1 MEKKT
6 EWFEV
11 SSSDDKLAKSKTP
24 PKASSAGILTTKKK
38 LDKIE
43 INPTVPSPVSEQAG
57 NAVVLT
63 FGRFNPP
70 TTGHQKL
77 VEAVKKIAASKN
89 AKPLV
94 YLSHTQDSKKNPLS
108 YKDKMKFAREAFGDL
123 IHTSVAKTI
132 IEALKELQRTYKNVT
147 VVVGSDRVKE
157 FDTLLNKYNG
167 KEYNFDSIVVESAG
181 ERDPDAEGVEGMS
194 ASKMRQAVKENDM
207 KTFKSGLPSKLKS
220 SAKDIFELLKT
231 QMHIKE
237 ELEAELAKEDLL
249 NEAVLNLQQ
258 RQKRRV
264 IMRKYK
270 SKLARA
276 RQIAARKMAGREKLK
291 VRAQRMARDI
301 ARKKFAG
308 ERGVKYHEL
317 GPSDKIA
324 VDKLIDKK
332 GALIKRI
339 ASRLLPIVQR
349 KEVQRLQ
356 SFRQGQAM
364 KSIHSPKEKGMA
376 ESIEEAK
383 LHNGEDE
390 MITFKEMT
398 QQVKRRGR
406 PASPQTLAKRAAAA
420 KAKAVEDGEEDYGPD
435 NGREPDQNLIIQ
447 LQKSISMSGKKDV
460 TFDQGPAV
468 MIKPEQARKA
478 LDHYFGLKKPAD
490 KLNFI
495 KNASVN
501 YTNFKKMIGEDVDDV
516 GELLTIIENVM
527 DRIEMSEISEEAAE
541 GLKKK
546 AEKSKIPLGVLKQ
559 VYRRG
564 VAAWNS
570 GHLPGTTP
578 QQWGFARVNSFITKG
593 KGTWGGADS
602 DLAAKVRKESI
613 DEAGLWANIHAKR
626 ERIKAGSG
634 ERMRKPGSKG
644 APSKDAIKSA
654 QESASEKAYQ
664 AHQALRKKSGLPHP
678 DYYKELGKSYDIKND
693 QERLAHQSNI
703 KKKYG
708 VKEEVEIDESDLS
721 RFSKYTMKVTKTEPK
736 IVRKTNPSGRTT
748 DHTEWEVH
756 GTLSTHKRSFTSKK
770 DAQAYFNTV
779 KEEVEL
785 SEADS
790 RLEKSGYHK
799 GLSPSTAKARVAH
812 WKKMDKL
819 SDRDPRAYEPAPG
832 DATAKTKESKHTK
845 KYKEMYGEQV
855 VNEDAASHLR
865 AAAQAQKSGKLV
877 VANIHRRIASALSRG
892 DKTTAAGFKAQLM
905 KARAQQ
911 ATQKVSESLNEQ
923 IEWNVIDYSNM
934 KPVAAPTVAEMKDFM
949 KAQSGF
955 EHHPEV
961 KKLLSMK
968 EMRDIKAPGLL
979 AKNGKTSASD
989 RMENDPE
996 DQIFVGSYRS
1006 KHFEASPE
1014 AQKLYMN
1021 LPKETDPNAASMAA
1035 IEQDHLFQIFKKV
1048 VASRYATPED
1058 VQMAKHY
1065 ASRTMKFAADMN
1077 LERQHSYIIDM
1088 LRKINDAA
1096 ISDLDRM
1103 PPSDHL
1109 PDDPRFQTLPKN
1121 LHQEPGPGNDKDID
1135 NLKNYLISRNI
1146 KAQRKLK
1153 IIDAD

>member
-1 MEKKT
+1 MEKKI
-6 EWFEV
+6 EIN
-11 SSSDDKLAKSKTP
+11 KSKTP
-24 PKASSAGILTTKKK
+24 PKASSAGFSTSKKQ

-70 TTGHQKL
+70 TSGHQKL
-77 VEAVKKIAASKN
+77 VEAVKKIASSKR

-108 YKDKMKFAREAFGDL
+108 YKDKMKYAREAFGDL
-123 IHTSVAKTI
+123 MHVSKAKTI
-132 IEALKELQRTYKNVT
+132 IEALKELENTYKNIT
-147 VVVGSDRVKE
+147 VVVGSDRVNE
-157 FDTLLNKYNG
+157 FNTLLNKYNG

-181 ERDPDAEGVEGMS
+181 ERDPDAEGVSGMS
-194 ASKMRQAVKENDM
+194 ASKMRQAVQENDM

-220 SAKDIFELLKT
+220 VAKEMFNVLKVE
-231 QMHIKE
+231 MNIREEMEK
-237 ELEAELAKEDLL
+237 ELEAEGLL

-258 RQKRRV
+258 RIKRK
-264 IMRKYK
+264 ILMRKYK
-270 SKLARA
+270 TKLLRA
-276 RQIAARKMAGREKLK
+276 KEIAKRRMAGTPKLK
-291 VRAQRMARDI
+291 VRAQRMARDV

-308 ERGVKYHEL
+308 QRGAKYHEL
-317 GPSDKIA
+317 SPSDKIA

-339 ASRLLPIVQR
+339 ASRLLPVVRR

-356 SFRQGQAM
+356 SFRLGQAM
-364 KSIHSPKEKGMA
+364 KPQHSQVKENV
-376 ESIEEAK
+376 EV
-383 LHNGEDE
+383 NEDNIME
-390 MITFKEMT
+390 MVSFKEMS

-406 PASPQTLAKRAAAA
+406 PAKPETLAKRAAVA
-420 KAKAVEDGEEDYGPD
+420 KAKSKEDGEEDYGPD

-447 LQKSISMSGKKDV
+447 LQKSISMHGKKDV
-460 TFDQGPAV
+460 TFDQGSAV
-468 MIKPEQARKA
+468 MIKPDQARKA

-490 KLNFI
+490 KLAFI
-495 KNASVN
+495 KNASAN
-501 YTNFKKMIGEDVDDV
+501 YVNFKKMIGEEKDNTD
-516 GELLTIIENVM
+516 ELLTIIENVM
-527 DRIEMSEISEEAAE
+527 DRIEMSEISEEAAD

-546 AEKSKIPLGVLKQ
+546 AEKSKIPLGILRQ

-570 GHLPGTTP
+570 GHRPGTTP
-578 QQWGFARVNSFITKG
+578 QQWAFARVNSFITKG

-613 DEAGLWANIHAKR
+613 EEAGLWANIHAKR
-626 ERIKAGSG
+626 ERIKSGSG

-693 QERLAHQSNI
+693 QERLAHQSNL

-708 VKEEVEIDESDLS
+708 VKEEVEL
-721 RFSKYTMKVTKTEPK
+721 T
-736 IVRKTNPSGRTT
+736 
-748 DHTEWEVH
+748 
-756 GTLSTHKRSFTSKK
+756 
-770 DAQAYFNTV
+770 
-779 KEEVEL
+779 
-785 SEADS
+785 EADS
-790 RLEKSGYHK
+790 RIEKSGYHK
-799 GLSPSTAKARVAH
+799 GLSSSTAKARVAH

-845 KYKEMYGEQV
+845 KYREMYGEQV

-865 AAAQAQKSGKLV
+865 ASAAMAKAGKHVAAAIHKKIAGALQRGDNTTAQGFKRQLQKAKAQK
-877 VANIHRRIASALSRG
+877 AN
-892 DKTTAAGFKAQLM
+892 
-905 KARAQQ
+905 
-911 ATQKVSESLNEQ
+911 ESLNEQ
-923 IEWNVIDYSNM
+923 IEWNVVDYSHM
-934 KPVAAPTVAEMKDFM
+934 KPEAAPTVSEMKHFM
-949 KAQSGF
+949 RAQGGF

-961 KKLLSMK
+961 KKLMSFKEMK
-968 EMRDIKAPGLL
+968 EIKAAGLV
-979 AKNGKTSASD
+979 AKDGKTSVRD

-996 DQIFVGSYRS
+996 DQVFVGSYRS
-1006 KHFEASPE
+1006 KHFEASPQ

-1021 LPKETDPNAASMAA
+1021 LPKGTDPNTASMAT

-1048 VASRYATPED
+1048 VASRFATPED

-1065 ASRTMKFAADMN
+1065 AARAMKFAADMN

-1088 LRKINDAA
+1088 LRKINDAS

-1109 PDDPRFQTLPKN
+1109 PDDPRFQSLPKN
-1121 LHQEPGPGNDKDID
+1121 LNQEPGPGNDKDID
-1135 NLKNYLISRNI
+1135 NMKNYLISRNI

>member
-1 MEKKT
+1 MEKKI
-6 EWFEV
+6 EWFQKFETN
-11 SSSDDKLAKSKTP
+11 KSKTP
-24 PKASSAGILTTKKK
+24 PKASSAGILTSKKQI
-38 LDKIE
+38 DKIE
-43 INPTVPSPVSEQAG
+43 INPTVPSPVSEQAAS
-57 NAVVLT
+57 AVVLT

-70 TTGHQKL
+70 TSGHQKL
-77 VEAVKKIAASKN
+77 VEAVKKIASSKN

-94 YLSHTQDSKKNPLS
+94 YLSHSQDSKKNPLS
-108 YKDKMKFAREAFGDL
+108 YKDKTKYAREAFGDL
-123 IHTSVAKTI
+123 IHVSKAKTI
-132 IEALKELQRTYKNVT
+132 IEALKELDTTYKNVT
-147 VVVGSDRVKE
+147 VVVGSDRVNE
-157 FDTLLNKYNG
+157 FNTLLNKYNG

-220 SAKDIFELLKT
+220 SAKDIFNLIKME
-231 QMHIKE
+231 MHIKE
-237 ELEAELAKEDLL
+237 EMDAELNAEELL
-249 NEAVLNLQQ
+249 NEAVLNFQQ
-258 RQKRRV
+258 RLKRKI

-301 ARKKFAG
+301 ARKRFAG

-332 GALIKRI
+332 GAMIKRI
-339 ASRLLPIVQR
+339 ASRLLPVVQR

-356 SFRQGQAM
+356 SFRAGQAM

-376 ESIEEAK
+376 ESIEEAT
-383 LHNGEDE
+383 LHHGEEE

-398 QQVKRRGR
+398 NQIKRRGR
-406 PASPQTLAKRAAAA
+406 PASPETLAKRAAAA
-420 KAKAVEDGEEDYGPD
+420 KTKAKEDDEEDYGPD
-435 NGREPDQNLIIQ
+435 NGREPDQNIIIQ

-478 LDHYFGLKKPAD
+478 LDHYFGLKKPSD

-501 YTNFKKMIGEDVDDV
+501 YNNFKKMIGEEYDNTD
-516 GELLTIIENVM
+516 ELLTIIENVM
-527 DRIEMSEISEEAAE
+527 DRIEMTEITEEAAD

-546 AEKSKIPLGVLKQ
+546 SEKSGIPLGILKA

-570 GHLPGTTP
+570 GHRPGTTP
-578 QQWGFARVNSFITKG
+578 QQWAFARVNSFITKG
-593 KGTWGGADS
+593 KGTWGGADK
-602 DLAAKVRKESI
+602 DLASRVRKESI

-626 ERIKAGSG
+626 QRIKSGSG
-634 ERMRKPGSKG
+634 EKMRKPGSKG
-644 APSKDAIKSA
+644 APTKDALKSA
-654 QESASEKAYQ
+654 QEGTMADKLHSRQQE
-664 AHQALRKKSGLPHP
+664 LRKKSGLPHP
-678 DYYKELGKSYDIKND
+678 DYYKELGKSYEVKDDK
-693 QERLAHQSNI
+693 ERIAKQAEI
-703 KKKYG
+703 KKKYK
-708 VKEEVEIDESDLS
+708 VEEVKPSDFPPISLKPGYDEKKAKGVAVKAKGKLVKGTAQSHKINRNSMWNREEI
-721 RFSKYTMKVTKTEPK
+721 
-736 IVRKTNPSGRTT
+736 
-748 DHTEWEVH
+748 
-756 GTLSTHKRSFTSKK
+756 
-770 DAQAYFNTV
+770 
-779 KEEVEL
+779 EL
-785 SEADS
+785 GEDS

-799 GLSPSTAKARVAH
+799 GLSDSTAKARVAH

-819 SDRDPRAYEPAPG
+819 SDRDPRSYEPAPG

-845 KYKEMYGEQV
+845 KYKEMYGEGAI
-855 VNEDAASHLR
+855 NEDAASHLR
-865 AAAQAQKSGKLV
+865 AAATAQKAGKPLV
-877 VANIHRRIASALSRG
+877 ASIHRRIASALQRG
-892 DKTTAAGFKAQLM
+892 DNTTAQGFKTQLLKAKAQ
-905 KARAQQ
+905 K
-911 ATQKVSESLNEQ
+911 TNESLNEQ
-923 IEWNVIDYSNM
+923 IEWNVVDYSNM
-934 KPVAAPTVAEMKDFM
+934 KPIAAPTVAEMKDFM
-949 KAQSGF
+949 RAQGGF

-961 KKLLSMK
+961 KKLMSFKEMK
-968 EMRDIKAPGLL
+968 EIKAAGLV
-979 AKNGKTSASD
+979 AKNGNTKVRD

-1021 LPKETDPNAASMAA
+1021 LPKGTDANAASMAA

-1048 VASRYATPED
+1048 VASHFATPED

-1077 LERQHSYIIDM
+1077 LERQHSYIMDM
-1088 LRKINDAA
+1088 MRKINDAA
-1096 ISDLDRM
+1096 ISDLDRT
-1103 PPSDHL
+1103 PPADHL
-1109 PDDPRFQTLPKN
+1109 PDDPRFQTLPKDV
-1121 LHQEPGPGNDKDID
+1121 HQEPGPGNDKDID